1 MELVTA
7 DRVVTGRPGEVLD
20 EAGVLYEGNRI
31 EWVGRVSEL
40 TADRAAGAHRSHY
53 PGATILPGLI
63 DSHVHLGF
71 DGGPDPVQRMER
83 ESDSEQL
90 VLMLFSARELL
101 GAGVTTGRDLGAR
114 SFLDVTV
121 KRAIQDGLAEGPR
134 LLSATRPITVTG
146 GHCWFM
152 GGETDGLDAIRHQV
166 RYHHKMGADL
176 IKVMAT
182 GGHLTKGS
190 VPWHAQFH
198 EGEMRVLVDDAHRL
212 EKKVAAHAH
221 GTDGIRNAA
230 AARVDTIEH
239 CTWAGVGDQSE
250 YDAATTDRI
259 AERGIYVCPT
269 FNWRA
274 KAVGNRWEQ
283 RAPQLDAM
291 REAGV
296 RIIAGTDSGIKLVPH
311 REYVGGLEALA
322 AAGMPTV
329 EVLEA
334 ATSRAAAALGL
345 ESVTGTLAPGFEV
358 DLLVA
363 AGNPLHDLD
372 ALRHLQLI
380 LARGR
385 SAVPHTEQT
394 APPVPIE

>member
-20 EAGVLYEGNRI
+20 AAGVLYEGNRI
-31 EWVGRVSEL
+31 EWVGRLSEL
-40 TADRAAGAHRSHY
+40 TADRGAGVHRTHY
-53 PGATILPGLI
+53 PDATILPGLI

-71 DGGPDPVQRMER
+71 DGGPDPVQRMQR

-101 GAGVTTGRDLGAR
+101 GAGVTTARDLGAR

-121 KRAIQDGLAEGPR
+121 KRANQDGLAEGPR

-152 GGETDGLDAIRHQV
+152 GGEADGLDAIRRQV

-182 GGHLTKGS
+182 GGHMTKGS
-190 VPWHAQFH
+190 VPWHAQFD
-198 EGEMRVLVDDAHRL
+198 EDEMRVLVDDAHRL

-239 CTWAGVGDQSE
+239 CSWAAGGDQSD
-250 YDAATTDRI
+250 YDPATADRI

-269 FNWRA
+269 FNCGA
-274 KAVGNRWEQ
+274 KAANYRWEQ
-283 RAPQLDAM
+283 RAPQLGAM

-296 RIIAGTDSGIKLVPH
+296 RIIAGTDSGINLVPH
-311 REYVGGLEALA
+311 REYVGRLEALA
-322 AAGMPTV
+322 AAGMPRL
-329 EVLEA
+329 EVLES

-345 ESVTGTLAPGFEV
+345 GSATGTLARGFEV

-363 AGNPLHDLD
+363 AGNPLDDLD
-372 ALRHLQLI
+372 GLRI
-380 LARGR
+380 
-385 SAVPHTEQT
+385 ST
-394 APPVPIE
+394 

>member
-230 AARVDTIEH
+230 AARSRH
-239 CTWAGVGDQSE
+239 H
-250 YDAATTDRI
+250 
-259 AERGIYVCPT
+259 
-269 FNWRA
+269 RA
-274 KAVGNRWEQ
+274 LHLGRRRRPV
-283 RAPQLDAM
+283 
-291 REAGV
+291 GV
-296 RIIAGTDSGIKLVPH
+296 RRGDNRSHRRAGDLCLPH
-311 REYVGGLEALA
+311 VQLAGEGSRQPLGAAGA
-322 AAGMPTV
+322 AAGRHAGGWRTHHRRHRFRDQARPAPRV
-329 EVLEA
+329 
-334 ATSRAAAALGL
+334 RRRPG
-345 ESVTGTLAPGFEV
+345 GTRG
-358 DLLVA
+358 
-363 AGNPLHDLD
+363 GRD
-372 ALRHLQLI
+372 AD
-380 LARGR
+380 
-385 SAVPHTEQT
+385 S
-394 APPVPIE
+394 

>member
-1 MELVTA
+1 MK
-7 DRVVTGRPGEVLD
+7 GETD
-20 EAGVLYEGNRI
+20 A
-31 EWVGRVSEL
+31 
-40 TADRAAGAHRSHY
+40 
-53 PGATILPGLI
+53 
-63 DSHVHLGF
+63 
-71 DGGPDPVQRMER
+71 
-83 ESDSEQL
+83 EQQ

-101 GAGVTTGRDLGAR
+101 GAGVTTARDLGAR

-134 LLSATRPITVTG
+134 LLSAARPITVTG

-152 GGETDGLDAIRHQV
+152 GGEADGLDAIRHQV
-166 RYHHKMGADL
+166 RLHHKMGADL

-182 GGHLTKGS
+182 GGHMTKGS
-190 VPWHAQFH
+190 VPWHAQFD

-221 GTDGIRNAA
+221 GTEGIRNAA
-230 AARVDTIEH
+230 AAGVDTIEH
-239 CTWAGVGDQSE
+239 CSWAVGGNRSQ
-250 YDAATTDRI
+250 YDPSTADRV
-259 AERGIYVCPT
+259 AERGIFVCPT

-274 KAVGNRWEQ
+274 QTMKDRWQERAQ
-283 RAPQLDAM
+283 RLDAM

-296 RIIAGTDSGIKLVPH
+296 KIIAGTDSGINLTPH

-322 AAGMPTV
+322 AAGMPAL

-334 ATSRAAAALGL
+334 ATSRAATALGL

-363 AGNPLHDLD
+363 AGNPLVDLD
-372 ALRHLQLI
+372 ALRHLKLI

-385 SAVPHTEQT
+385 SVSAHSQQLAT
-394 APPVPIE
+394 PVPIEQPA

>member
-1 MELVTA
+1 
-7 DRVVTGRPGEVLD
+7 
-20 EAGVLYEGNRI
+20 
-31 EWVGRVSEL
+31 
-40 TADRAAGAHRSHY
+40 
-53 PGATILPGLI
+53 
-63 DSHVHLGF
+63 LGF

-90 VLMLFSARELL
+90 VLMLFTARELL
-101 GAGVTTGRDLGAR
+101 GAGVTTARDLGAR

-121 KRAIQDGLAEGPR
+121 KRAIRDGLAEGPR

-182 GGHLTKGS
+182 GGHLTQGS
-190 VPWHAQFH
+190 VPWRAQFD
-198 EGEMRVLVDDAHRL
+198 EAEMRALVDDAHRL
-212 EKKVAAHAH
+212 EKRVAAHAH
-221 GTDGIRNAA
+221 GTEGIRNAA
-230 AARVDTIEH
+230 GAGVDTIEH
-239 CTWAGVGDQSE
+239 CTWAAVDDQSE
-250 YDAATTDRI
+250 YDEATADRI

-274 KAVGNRWEQ
+274 RAVNNRWEQ

-296 RIIAGTDSGIKLVPH
+296 SIIAGTDCGIKLVPH
-311 REYVGGLEALA
+311 RQYVGGLEALV
-322 AAGMPTV
+322 AAGMPEL

-334 ATSRAAAALGL
+334 ATSRAAVALGL

-358 DLLVA
+358 DLLVV
-363 AGNPLHDLD
+363 AGNPLSDLD
-372 ALRHLQLI
+372 ALRHLHLI

-385 SAVPHTEQT
+385 SATPHPEYA
-394 APPVPIE
+394 APRVSVG